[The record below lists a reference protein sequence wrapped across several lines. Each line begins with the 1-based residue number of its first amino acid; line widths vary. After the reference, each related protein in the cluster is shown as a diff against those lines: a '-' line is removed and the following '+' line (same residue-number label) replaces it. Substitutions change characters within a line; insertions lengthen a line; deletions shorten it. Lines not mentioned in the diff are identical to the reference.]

1 VEPVPIEPR
10 EPPPAPDDLIE
21 RAAGHLDELCR
32 FPDRRIGGAGNHA
45 AVTLVADVLAGHGFT
60 VEAIDFEAVA
70 WEPGPGMLEAGAR
83 RWPVH
88 PGPYTNPCDVRARLA
103 AAGTLEE
110 LEDGSLAGSVVLLHG
125 ALVAEQLPPKGF
137 PYYEAP
143 ELRRILA
150 ALEAAEPAAIV
161 AATGRNPGFAGSMY
175 PFPLIEDA
183 AVEVPH
189 AYLRDID
196 GTALLAHVGVPVHL
210 RLVSRRLPATGRQLI
225 GRRGR
230 HHGHDDGGAAR
241 RVVVFA
247 HIDSKQGSPGA
258 IDNASGVA
266 VLLALA
272 ELLRRHDGPPVVELV
287 PLNGEDDYATP
298 GEKLYVHANAGR
310 WDEIVLGVNIDAAG
324 ARGAET
330 AISLYGMPGPLVALV
345 RDVAARHPGLVDGEP
360 WFESDHGLF
369 LMHGRPALAI
379 TSTTFREL
387 CSTVTHTERD
397 ARELADPAA
406 VVGIARFL
414 ADLVAEMGR
423 APVVR
428 NA

>member
-1 VEPVPIEPR
+1 VPIDSCEL
-10 EPPPAPDDLIE
+10 PPAPDGLVV

-32 FPDRRIGGAGNHA
+32 YPDRRIGGAGNHA
-45 AVTLVADVLAGHGFT
+45 AVALVADALAGNGFT

-70 WEPGPGMLEAGAR
+70 WEPGPGVLEAGGR

-103 AAGTLEE
+103 SAGTLEE

-137 PYYEAP
+137 PFYEAA

-150 ALEAAEPAAIV
+150 ALEAVQPAAIV
-161 AATGRNPGFAGSMY
+161 AATGMNPGFAGSLY

-183 AVEVPH
+183 EVEVPH
-189 AYLRDID
+189 AYVRDVD
-196 GTALLAHVGVPVHL
+196 GTALLAQVGSPVHL
-210 RLVSRRLPATGRQLI
+210 HLVSRRLPATGRQLI
-225 GRRGR
+225 GRRGGVPDR
-230 HHGHDDGGAAR
+230 RDAER

-247 HIDSKQGSPGA
+247 HVDSKQGSPGA

-272 ELLRRHDGPPVVELV
+272 ELLRRHDGPLVVELV

-298 GEKLYVHANAGR
+298 GEKLYVRANAGR
-310 WDEIVLGVNIDAAG
+310 WDEIALGINLDAAG

-330 AISLYGMPGPLVALV
+330 AISLYGVPGPLETLV

-369 LMHGRPALAI
+369 LMHDRPALAI

-387 CSTVTHTERD
+387 CATVTHTKRD
-397 ARELADPAA
+397 LRELADPA
-406 VVGIARFL
+406 VIVGIARFL
-414 ADLVAEMGR
+414 ADLVAQIGLGSV
-423 APVVR
+423 APD
-428 NA
+428 A